1 MSKHLHSLSKVL
13 EHFENNAET
22 TSRHEMNF
30 STAIGLFPDGGCR
43 SEDSAPT
50 VSKRKA
56 AFKLLK
62 RIQDDLGFD
71 MFLLCSFTFSQTAL
85 YGIKKH
91 DAFLRELREFQQTI
105 KISGNFRTVAGK
117 YKERHMEPAGDDAPA
132 NTSDNHNEVV
142 QSRKRRFRDTEL
154 AGGEPTLQTRR
165 MTLDKDEL
173 CDVTTAEPTNDPF
186 LSDGMINSTSGTALV
201 HMLTVRYLA
210 PLAGK
215 VYKLGVLNAI
225 RLLAVNRETDL
236 QVLLTMPDSEQW
248 PFITFRCD
256 PKEAMRLLT
265 ELEQIM

>member
-1 MSKHLHSLSKVL
+1 MSKHIHLLSKVL
-13 EHFENNAET
+13 NHFENNAET
-22 TSRHEMNF
+22 TSRHETNF

-91 DAFLRELREFQQTI
+91 DAFLRELRELQQRI
-105 KISGNFRTVAGK
+105 QISSNFRTVARK
-117 YKERHMEPAGDDAPA
+117 YKEKHMKPGEDNATA
-132 NTSDNHNEVV
+132 SDNHNEVV
-142 QSRKRRFRDTEL
+142 QSLKRRFGDTEL
-154 AGGEPTLQTRR
+154 EGGEPTTQTRR
-165 MTLDKDEL
+165 MTLDEDEP
-173 CDVTTAEPTNDPF
+173 CDVAAAEPTNDPL
-186 LSDGMINSTSGTALV
+186 LSD
-201 HMLTVRYLA
+201 A
-210 PLAGK
+210 PLTGK
-215 VYKLGVLNAI
+215 VYKLGVLNAV

>member
-1 MSKHLHSLSKVL
+1 MSKHFLHSLSKVL
-13 EHFENNAET
+13 EHFENNAEP
-22 TSRHEMNF
+22 TSRHESNF

-91 DAFLRELREFQQTI
+91 EAFLRELQQRI
-105 KISGNFRTVAGK
+105 KISSNFRTVAGK
-117 YKERHMEPAGDDAPA
+117 YKERHKTLVEDDATA
-132 NTSDNHNEVV
+132 TDNHNKVV
-142 QSRKRRFRDTEL
+142 HLKRRLGDTEL
-154 AGGEPTLQTRR
+154 EGGEPTPQARR
-165 MTLDKDEL
+165 MTLDEDDF
-173 CDVTTAEPTNDPF
+173 CDVATAEPTNDPL
-186 LSDGMINSTSGTALV
+186 LSDGMINSTSGTA
-201 HMLTVRYLA
+201 HTDCKKA
-210 PLAGK
+210 PLTGK
-215 VYKLGVLNAI
+215 VYKLGVLNAV

-248 PFITFRCD
+248 PFVTFRCD